1 MKYKLLVLDLDG
13 TLTNSK
19 KEITEHTLNTL
30 IEAQE
35 KGLKIVLASGRP
47 TYGVAP
53 LANKLK
59 LDKYEGY
66 ILSYNGG
73 EIIDWKTGE
82 LMYKNLLEPEILPYL
97 YQCAKDNN
105 FAIVTYENEFVI
117 TEHPDDEYVL
127 KEAILN
133 VMTPKKVDNFL
144 EAIQFPVAKCLIVG
158 EPTRLAVLEKEM
170 YEHLKDR
177 MGVFRSEPYFL
188 ELVPKGIDKAQ
199 SLAVLLK
206 EIGMTKDEMVAVGDG
221 FNDLSMIKYAGLG
234 VAMSNAQQVVRENAD
249 FITLSNDEDG
259 VAHVVE
265 KFILS

>member
-1 MKYKLLVLDLDG
+1 M
-13 TLTNSK
+13 TNTK
-19 KEITEHTLNTL
+19 KEVTEHTRRTL

-35 KGLKIVLASGRP
+35 RGVKIVLASGRP

-53 LANKLK
+53 LAEILE
-59 LDKYEGY
+59 LRKYEGY

-82 LMYKNLLEPEILPYL
+82 MMYEHVLDPDVLPYL
-97 YQCAKDNN
+97 YACAVDNR
-105 FAIVTYENEFVI
+105 FAIVTYDGKYVL
-117 TEHPDDEYVL
+117 TEYPEDEYVL
-127 KEAILN
+127 KEAVLN

-144 EAIQFPVAKCLIVG
+144 EAITFPVAKCLIVG
-158 EPTRLAVLEKEM
+158 EPARLAVLEKEM

-206 EIGMTKDEMVAVGDG
+206 EIGVTKEEMIAVGDG
-221 FNDLSMIKYAGLG
+221 FNDLSMIQYAGLG
-234 VAMSNAQQVVRENAD
+234 VAMANAQEIVRQNAD
-249 FITLSNDEDG
+249 YITLSNEEDG
-259 VAHVVE
+259 VAAVVE
-265 KFILS
+265 KFIL